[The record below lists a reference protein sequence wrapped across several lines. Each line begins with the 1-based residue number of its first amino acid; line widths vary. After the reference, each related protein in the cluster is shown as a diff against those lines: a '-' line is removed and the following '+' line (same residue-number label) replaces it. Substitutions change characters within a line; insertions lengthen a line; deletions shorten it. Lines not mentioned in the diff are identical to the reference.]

1 MAGLIGRRL
10 ARLFGGA
17 PRDGPSSVVATTTVT
32 WTTIDGAMSALGRE
46 VGVSVASRPDETP
59 PTGTTT
65 TTYVAEQIRNRIVLG
80 ILPPGS
86 KVRVY
91 ELAEEL
97 GISRVPLREAVREL
111 EAESLVDNLP
121 RRGTIVRQL
130 SEQDLRDSF
139 ALLRRIEPIAARRAA
154 AAPDGDVAREMR
166 HWLKELRRLHRRRV
180 ARVSEEVLHAHR
192 QFHFAMF
199 AVSGD
204 GVLQRHLGM
213 LWNTCERYVMMSLP
227 DRERQRAADREHAR
241 LVEAIAAGDPDLAVR
256 ALDDHLDNSLASCLS
271 RLAGPATSTG

>member
-1 MAGLIGRRL
+1 M
-10 ARLFGGA
+10 
-17 PRDGPSSVVATTTVT
+17 
-32 WTTIDGAMSALGRE
+32 
-46 VGVSVASRPDETP
+46 SVASRPDETP
-59 PTGTTT
+59 PTGTPTT
-65 TTYVAEQIRNRIVLG
+65 TTYAAEQIRNRIVLG

-154 AAPDGDVAREMR
+154 AEDGAVAREMR
-166 HWLKELRRLHRRRV
+166 HWLKELRQLHRRRV
-180 ARVSEEVLHAHR
+180 ARSSEEMLHAHR
-192 QFHFAMF
+192 QFHFSMF
-199 AVSGD
+199 AVSGE
-204 GVLQRHLGM
+204 GVLQRHLEM

-227 DRERQRAADREHAR
+227 DHERQRAADREHAR
-241 LVEAIAAGDPDLAVR
+241 LVDAIAAGDPDLAVR

-271 RLAGPATSTG
+271 RLAEPVTGTG